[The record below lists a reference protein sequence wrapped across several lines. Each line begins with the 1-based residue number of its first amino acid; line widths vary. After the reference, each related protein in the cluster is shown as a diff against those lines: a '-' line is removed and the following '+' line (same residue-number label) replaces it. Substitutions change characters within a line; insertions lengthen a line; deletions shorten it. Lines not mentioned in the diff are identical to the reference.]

1 MKKTIYEKQH
11 QIIRQ
16 LQDNQNVM
24 IDILTL
30 LQVLTPPNPIEEA
43 ASRPEIITFDVE
55 KNFTNDD
62 KQTIEKHKLV
72 PLEDLLSMSVQELEG
87 ESKKLVK

>member
-24 IDILTL
+24 TDILTL
-30 LQVLTPPNPIEEA
+30 LQVFPPNPIEEV